1 MNFQQSNPSLGLT
14 KAGSSGPGHL
24 FFAMLKNRLICETN
38 ESRPGR
44 FKYQFVNFSKA
55 TPRGL
60 KNDFH

>member
-24 FFAMLKNRLICETN
+24 FFAMLKNR
-38 ESRPGR
+38 